1 MRACGPRWSGP
12 GAGKEGMSMLFKR
25 RKKLFEVVCYEGGKE
40 GIFMDEKSR
49 YNGTQFMTIYK
60 AILRDA
66 LKEAFDMDPDF
77 GHRMAHE
84 ILQVVHAALVHA
96 ALEERMEDPRDL

>member
-25 RKKLFEVVCYEGGKE
+25 RKV
-40 GIFMDEKSR
+40 
-49 YNGTQFMTIYK
+49 
-60 AILRDA
+60 
-66 LKEAFDMDPDF
+66 
-77 GHRMAHE
+77 
-84 ILQVVHAALVHA
+84 VHA

>member
-1 MRACGPRWSGP
+1 
-12 GAGKEGMSMLFKR
+12 MLFKR
-25 RKKLFEVVCYEGGKE
+25 RKKIFEVVCYEEGKD
-40 GIFMDEKSR
+40 GISMDEKSR
-49 YNGTQFMTIYK
+49 CNGLQFMTAHK
-60 AILRDA
+60 AILRNA
-66 LKEAFDMDPDF
+66 LKKAFDTDPDF

>member
-12 GAGKEGMSMLFKR
+12 GAGKEGMIMLVKQR
-25 RKKLFEVVCYEGGKE
+25 EKLFEVVCYEE
-40 GIFMDEKSR
+40 GEEVISMDEKSDC
-49 YNGTQFMTIYK
+49 NGRQFVIIHK

-66 LKEAFDMDPDF
+66 LKKAFETDPDF
-77 GHRMAHE
+77 GHRMAHD
-84 ILQVVHAALVHA
+84 IMLVVHA